1 VDTSVYLPDSGVAK
15 IPEAVVMN
23 RVEAWATFLL
33 VVVAGLI
40 LLSFMGV
47 VVGPWFDHL
56 FSGIFHTLGAP
67 LVLRR

>member
-1 VDTSVYLPDSGVAK
+1 
-15 IPEAVVMN
+15 MN

-47 VVGPWFDHL
+47 VVGAWFDHA
-56 FSGIFHTLGAP
+56 FSGLFHTLSSP
-67 LVLRR
+67 LLVFR

>member
-1 VDTSVYLPDSGVAK
+1 VDAVVYLPEFGVESNLGAK
-15 IPEAVVMN
+15 AMN

-47 VVGPWFDHL
+47 LVGAWFDHA
-56 FSGIFHTLGAP
+56 FSGLFHVLGAP
-67 LVLRR
+67 LLVSR

>member
-1 VDTSVYLPDSGVAK
+1 
-15 IPEAVVMN
+15 MN

-47 VVGPWFDHL
+47 VVGAWFDHV
-56 FSGIFHTLGAP
+56 FSGLFHTLSSP
-67 LVLRR
+67 LVVFA